1 MALKP
6 RFFVLL
12 LIVASLLTALTAT
25 VSLAQGPGS
34 KNVQVPQDQQDFI
47 NAKEKARKEAG
58 APAEP
63 PADGEIARDNQPVR
77 LFTGKVQMT
86 KAELLAL
93 VDADEAAEQ
102 AYLAWLE
109 REGHAD
115 VAQKRRN
122 EYEAERR
129 RIRALPHDPVQLE
142 LPGVEVGRQSID
154 YTRTTYKDNDPKDPI
169 NVIFYGAGSAWSVHY
184 DLTTTGWA
192 STLWQDTGCSGTQRV
207 FIYDSSH
214 TGGWDGWR
222 QNEYPMTP
230 QGSPCYPG
238 ARDHIRLFQRL
249 VLDSHSP
256 GYGSWSVTSAH
267 HDNNLHTCSDDWE
280 GPEARLTNAFRDAN
294 GNPLWFVGA
303 IWESDIGNAGTHG
316 SCGGGAVNNG
326 RAQFIGLNF

>member
-12 LIVASLLTALTAT
+12 LVVASLLTVLTAT

-34 KNVQVPQDQQDFI
+34 KNAQVPPDQQDLI
-47 NAKEKARKEAG
+47 NAKEKARQEAG

-63 PADGEIARDNQPVR
+63 PADGEVARSNQPVR
-77 LFTGKVQMT
+77 QFTGQVQMT

-93 VDADEAAEQ
+93 VDAGEAAEQ

-129 RIRALPHDPVQLE
+129 RIKALPNDPVQLE
-142 LPGVEVGRQSID
+142 IPGVEVGHGSINFSK
-154 YTRTTYKDNDPKDPI
+154 TTYKNSDLNDPKDPI

-184 DLTTTGWA
+184 DLINWT
-192 STLWQDTGCSGTQRV
+192 STLWQDTSCSGTQQV

-222 QNEYPMTP
+222 QNEFPMTP
-230 QGSPCYPG
+230 GTTCWPG
-238 ARDHIRLFQRL
+238 ARDHLRLFQRL

-256 GYGSWSVTSAH
+256 GYDSWSVTSAH
-267 HDNNLHTCSDDWE
+267 HDNNSHSCSDDWE
-280 GPEARLTNAFRDAN
+280 GPETRLTNAFRDAN

-316 SCGGGAVNNG
+316 SCGGSAVNNG